1 MHPTAKARLG
11 DDHHNGA
18 GGEAKSE
25 HAWPDVLRRT
35 DSPVTGGSPPRPN
48 PSGREGPFGGLR
60 SRVIPDAVPSPRHL
74 ACPSVWVGTP
84 TASRLDP
91 PPSSPV
97 GGGTDAA
104 HPREPEPPSPANRPS
119 ASARIGVYIWIAVC

>member
-1 MHPTAKARLG
+1 MHPTPKARLG

-48 PSGREGPFGGLR
+48 PSGREGPFGGLW

-74 ACPSVWVGTP
+74 ACPSVWVGTLP
-84 TASRLDP
+84 SRS

-104 HPREPEPPSPANRPS
+104 HPRDSPPSPLTH
-119 ASARIGVYIWIAVC
+119 

>member
-1 MHPTAKARLG
+1 MHPTPKARLG

-48 PSGREGPFGGLR
+48 PSGREGPFGGLC

-84 TASRLDP
+84 SLPSRSPPVVASR
-91 PPSSPV
+91 
-97 GGGTDAA
+97 G
-104 HPREPEPPSPANRPS
+104 R
-119 ASARIGVYIWIAVC
+119 Y